1 MPTYYI
7 WTIGCQM
14 NKAESERL
22 AARFEELGY
31 KATST
36 INDADLIVLNSCM
49 VRQGA
54 EDRVINKL
62 HELRRLKKTRPTTVM
77 TLTGCLVDANI
88 DRLKKTFPF
97 IDHFFAAGEYPPWL
111 EKPESL
117 SLPLTSS
124 PSVYLPISQGCD
136 NFCTYCIVPFRRGR
150 ERSRPFEE
158 IVCEARELVRRGAR
172 EIVLLGQN
180 VDSYGHDLPDRPD
193 LAALLKT
200 LNGIDG
206 LLRLR
211 FLTNHPKDVSP
222 ALIEAIGGLD
232 KVCEQLS
239 LPTQSGSDAILKA
252 MKRGYTTEQ
261 YRRLVVEIRAKVP
274 GIAIST
280 DIIVGFPGETDDQ
293 FRQTLDLL
301 SGLKFATVHVAAY
314 SPRPGTLAAREYA
327 DDVPPGV
334 KKARLAEVERL
345 QEGIQQE
352 ANARLLNEWVE
363 ILVEGKNRGKW
374 YGRTRSDKLVFFN
387 SSLEHLGELVNLRI
401 SRTSPW
407 SLQGK
412 IELKKKNQEAI

>member
-136 NFCTYCIVPFRRGR
+136 NFCTYCIVPYRRGR

-352 ANARLLNEWVE
+352 ANARLRNEWVE

-401 SRTSPW
+401 FRTSPW